1 MGQNSD
7 SLTPFALLRVA
18 YTEKQVI
25 ENVYSSKVIA
35 IECTSGKYVK
45 LNDS

>member
-7 SLTPFALLRVA
+7 SLAPFALLRVA

-35 IECTSGKYVK
+35 TECTSGKYII
-45 LNDS
+45 LNDI